1 MPDGTGFA
9 ETATTPFR
17 RRVYGIVCAIPP
29 GQTRTYR
36 EVAVVA
42 GSPLAARAV
51 GTAMA
56 ENRFAPLIP
65 CHRVVGSDG
74 ALHGYGGGLKMK
86 QALLLRE
93 KGDSMSGRPHL
104 VIISGM
110 SGAGR
115 SLAAKALE
123 DVGFFVIDNLPAGL
137 ISDVVARPDLKD
149 GAQRR
154 LAVVVDTRGGP
165 DFLELEQ
172 VINRLGADGVV
183 TTVLF
188 LDADDD
194 VLAKRFAETR
204 RPHPVPGDT
213 IAESIAAERLAL
225 GDLRGRADVIIDTSD
240 RNVHELREAVTEVFS
255 GASELR
261 PMRITI
267 ASFGFK
273 HGVPRVVD
281 LVFDVRFLRN
291 PHWEERL
298 RPLTGLDPEVRVRTE
313 ESRCR

>member
-1 MPDGTGFA
+1 
-9 ETATTPFR
+9 
-17 RRVYGIVCAIPP
+17 
-29 GQTRTYR
+29 
-36 EVAVVA
+36 
-42 GSPLAARAV
+42 
-51 GTAMA
+51 
-56 ENRFAPLIP
+56 
-65 CHRVVGSDG
+65 
-74 ALHGYGGGLKMK
+74 
-86 QALLLRE
+86 
-93 KGDSMSGRPHL
+93 MSGRPHL
-104 VIISGM
+104 VVISGM

-255 GASELR
+255 GASGCGRCVSRL
-261 PMRITI
+261 PHSGSST
-267 ASFGFK
+267 GC
-273 HGVPRVVD
+273 RVVD

-298 RPLTGLDPEVRVRTE
+298 RPLTGLDPEVREFVLKNPDAGEFLDMTTETLEFLVPRYMEEGKAYLTIGVGCTGGRHRSVAIAEELAARLRTNAGIE
-313 ESRCR
+313 VATRHRDMTR